1 MEWGIYPAAD
11 GTKHVVP
18 RHAGIHY
25 WPECWCNPAIGDD
38 RVVIHNAIERAAQ
51 LFPTQRKEGNANKK
65 PARGARPWPVSVS
78 LAVPGL

>member
-1 MEWGIYPAAD
+1 MEWGVYPAAD

-38 RVVIHNAIERAAQ
+38 RVVIHNAIDD
-51 LFPTQRKEGNANKK
+51 NKK
-65 PARGARPWPVSVS
+65 ALPGWEDRGGSSRA
-78 LAVPGL
+78 